1 MEKRIKK
8 LVNIDTISRFMT
20 IEEREV
26 VTVNVLGK

>member
-8 LVNIDTISRFMT
+8 PVNIDTISRFMT
-20 IEEREV
+20 SEEREV